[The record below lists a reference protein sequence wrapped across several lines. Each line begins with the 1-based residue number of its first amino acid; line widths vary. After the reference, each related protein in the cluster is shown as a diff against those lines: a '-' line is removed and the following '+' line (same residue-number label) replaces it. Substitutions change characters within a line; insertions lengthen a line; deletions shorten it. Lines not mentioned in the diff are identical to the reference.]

1 MHNFIKMGVINVCKD
16 PEHLLVY
23 RFAGLEEGRWEA
35 TLLPN
40 PVPWLT
46 SHGGGCTTVVRRVR
60 RWSDKRGCGSWSS
73 LRREN
78 CLVIQSIIDPSH
90 DVLYIGWRW

>member
-1 MHNFIKMGVINVCKD
+1 MHNLIKMGVINVRKD

-23 RFAGLEEGRWEA
+23 SFTGLEEGLWET

-46 SHGGGCTTVVRRVR
+46 SHGGGCATVVRRVR
-60 RWSDKRGCGSWSS
+60 RWSDK
-73 LRREN
+73 
-78 CLVIQSIIDPSH
+78 
-90 DVLYIGWRW
+90 